1 VTDSVDYV
9 VRLGRGSEYA
19 LIIQRGRG
27 KNAPF
32 VAGVHFPRETPKRVL
47 LAWRDRINRGIQKP
61 NAAGEIR
68 HCGERETI
76 AQERNEHGE
85 WVTPTKKT
93 QIDLKEYERMRSIVQ
108 RIGILVATW
117 IEQEDDWLYDS
128 YESPETER
136 GARDAILCAAEAVR
150 QIFEEYKKE
159 IES

>member
-1 VTDSVDYV
+1 VTE
-9 VRLGRGSEYA
+9 LKLLE
-19 LIIQRGRG
+19 
-27 KNAPF
+27 
-32 VAGVHFPRETPKRVL
+32 L
-47 LAWRDRINRGIQKP
+47 LARIREAVGDPDGRLMQD
-61 NAAGEIR
+61 ELVERCR

-85 WVTPTKKT
+85 WVTPTKKA
-93 QIDLKEYERMRSIVQ
+93 QIDLKEYARLRSIVQ